1 MSEPTQSS
9 ALSIRN
15 LSVSYGT
22 KRLMGKTRPAV
33 QDISF
38 DVAHGQ
44 TVGLVGESGSGKSTI
59 VKAILG
65 LATASNGEILLNG
78 ADITHAAGKARRPIV
93 SQLRAVFQD
102 PFASLSPYQTIG
114 ETIVEGLRGQRLDR
128 AAMWDRAGEAL
139 ESVGLTREDLNR
151 LPHQFSGGQRQ
162 RIGIARALASSPQIV
177 LMDEPVS
184 ALDLSAQAHVI
195 NLLADLRD
203 TQRYAFLFVGHDL
216 SVVRFLCQQVVVLY
230 RGMVMEVG
238 NAELVTTKPRN
249 PYTVALVNAAPIPDP
264 IEQAKRREARITIG
278 TQGKRPVSG
287 SGDGC
292 PFAPRCPNAT
302 DLCTKVRPVLRQVDD
317 RQVACHHPV

>member
-1 MSEPTQSS
+1 MSEASQAA
-9 ALSIRN
+9 ALSIRD
-15 LSVSYGT
+15 LSVSYGP
-22 KRLMGKTRPAV
+22 KRMLGKTRPAV
-33 QDISF
+33 QNISF
-38 DVAHGQ
+38 DVPHGQ

-65 LATASNGEILLNG
+65 LATASGGEILLNG
-78 ADITHAAGKARRPIV
+78 ADITHASGKARRPIV

-102 PFASLSPYQTIG
+102 PFASLSPFQTIG
-114 ETIVEGLRGQRLDR
+114 ATIVEGLREQNLDR
-128 AAMWDRAGEAL
+128 AAKWSRAGEAL
-139 ESVGLTREDLNR
+139 ESVGLTRDDLNR

-162 RIGIARALASSPQIV
+162 RIGIARALASAPQIV

-230 RGMVMEVG
+230 RGMVMETG
-238 NAELVTTKPRN
+238 PAELVTTKPRN
-249 PYTVALVNAAPIPDP
+249 PYTVALVNAAPVPDP
-264 IEQAKRREARITIG
+264 IEQAKRRQVRIEIKA
-278 TQGKRPVSG
+278 QGKQVACNANE
-287 SGDGC
+287 GC

-302 DLCTKVRPVLRQVDD
+302 DLCRKQRPVLRQVED
-317 RQVACHHPV
+317 RQVACHHPC

>member
-1 MSEPTQSS
+1 MSEATQTA

-15 LSVSYGT
+15 LSVSYGA
-22 KRLMGKTRPAV
+22 KRLIGKARPAV
-33 QDISF
+33 QNITF
-38 DVAHGQ
+38 DVGHGE

-65 LATASNGEILLNG
+65 LATASEGNILLNG
-78 ADITHAAGKARRPIV
+78 NDITHATGKARRPVV

-102 PFASLSPYQTIG
+102 PFASLSPFQTIG
-114 ETIVEGLRGQRLDR
+114 DTIVEALRDSKTAR
-128 AAMWDRAGEAL
+128 AAMWDRAGDAM
-139 ESVGLTREDLNR
+139 ESVGLTRGDLR
-151 LPHQFSGGQRQ
+151 RYPHQFSGGQRQ
-162 RIGIARALASSPQIV
+162 RIGIARALASTPQIV

-195 NLLADLRD
+195 NLIADLRD

-216 SVVRFLCQQVVVLY
+216 GVVRFLCQQVVVLY

-238 NAELVTTKPRN
+238 KAELVTTRPRN

-264 IEQAKRREARITIG
+264 QEQARRRTARLSIATREKSPLPG
-278 TQGKRPVSG
+278 AGN
-287 SGDGC
+287 GC
-292 PFAPRCPNAT
+292 PFAGRCPNAT
-302 DLCTKVRPVLRQVDD
+302 QLCTHTRPVLREVDG